1 MCLFVLFFCRLLH
14 MREYPD
20 YKYRPRSRKAGGGG
34 SATPNS
40 QRSSPTND
48 VRRRASPT
56 FGGQTSSS
64 YLSSSLSA
72 ANESPVKNCVQL
84 RTSKFKIGAFSA
96 KSIDPSRFSTRLVI
110 DSKFKASIKAA
121 QSAGSGSSSTSLTS
135 GMKFTPVFKYPAVR
149 VMTSND
155 VRMTSSSAQET
166 PVVYTTS
173 SHVTTLPNQRSVL
186 KGSLEN
192 IVVKQEPIAAMPLE
206 QVTALQGHQ
215 NSVTTLPQVSHSQ
228 GFQAIAKWESDCK
241 VFDLVEAASNVVVQ
255 PAHPTNPATTTLE
268 FKEEPMDQ
276 HFSEPF
282 ASPAPSNP
290 QDPCGPGSDGLL
302 DGILTDLEDLEGS
315 LSGSSDLFPDI
326 GNFVAGS
333 TSRAFSTQMSSNSST
348 FGSTGSSSTSS
359 GSDEGAAALSSVF
372 HTPDASD
379 DIDTLFSGLD
389 NFEDAN
395 AMETWIKTH

>member
-1 MCLFVLFFCRLLH
+1 

-215 NSVTTLPQVSHSQ
+215 NSVTTTLPQVSHSQ
-228 GFQAIAKWESDCK
+228 GFQAID
-241 VFDLVEAASNVVVQ
+241 
-255 PAHPTNPATTTLE
+255 
-268 FKEEPMDQ
+268 
-276 HFSEPF
+276 
-282 ASPAPSNP
+282 
-290 QDPCGPGSDGLL
+290 
-302 DGILTDLEDLEGS
+302 
-315 LSGSSDLFPDI
+315 SSDI
-326 GNFVAGS
+326 
-333 TSRAFSTQMSSNSST
+333 
-348 FGSTGSSSTSS
+348 
-359 GSDEGAAALSSVF
+359 
-372 HTPDASD
+372 
-379 DIDTLFSGLD
+379 TLTL
-389 NFEDAN
+389 
-395 AMETWIKTH
+395 